1 MMLRE
6 LSESQIPENIRR
18 LTHLNLVKH
27 LLVFHEH
34 GPHKTDGI
42 DSYIIYSFLAF
53 SGDHQ
58 KKFIAPN
65 HIITE
70 FSALQKQRQMGEKG
84 IFGFFQFT
92 RF

>member
-1 MMLRE
+1 MLRE
-6 LSESQIPENIRR
+6 LCESQISENISWFA
-18 LTHLNLVKH
+18 HLNLVKH

-58 KKFIAPN
+58 QKFIAPD

-70 FSALQKQRQMGEKG
+70 FSALQKQRQMSEKG
-84 IFGFFQFT
+84 ILGFFQLPCL
-92 RF
+92 